1 MRHINEE
8 SAKGKQRT
16 FSTTEEASVFQKLI
30 DINPKV
36 AVIMT
41 LDMLMAG
48 TDTVRNF
55 NNQPA
60 NVSLNLFYRQAK

>member
-1 MRHINEE
+1 MRYINEE
-8 SAKGKQRT
+8 SAKLKQRT
-16 FSTTEEASVFQKLI
+16 HATNEEASVFQKLI

-48 TDTVRNF
+48 TDTV
-55 NNQPA
+55 
-60 NVSLNLFYRQAK
+60 